1 MSFYDSCEEEF
12 HRKMSDAHKKFYPK
26 GQYLSSEERSFCC
39 EYARFKSGKACI
51 QFAELVKEIGEI
63 ELAQKVTEV
72 TSYNFRVAVSKLH
85 PKSYSS
91 EQELFQEI
99 LDMHLTL
106 LRMKLD

>member
-12 HRKMSDAHKKFYPK
+12 HRKMSDAHKKFYPNRQDLYFTEK
-26 GQYLSSEERSFCC
+26 SFCC
-39 EYARFKSGKACI
+39 EYARFKMGSACL

-72 TSYNFRVAVSKLH
+72 TSYNLSVALSKLH

-99 LDMHLTL
+99 LDM
-106 LRMKLD
+106 RS

>member
-12 HRKMSDAHKKFYPK
+12 HRKMSDAHKKFYPNRQDLYFTEK
-26 GQYLSSEERSFCC
+26 SFCC
-39 EYARFKSGKACI
+39 EYARFKMGSACL

>member
-39 EYARFKSGKACI
+39 EYARFKSGKACL

-63 ELAQKVTEV
+63 ELAQKVTEFRFYKLPIG
-72 TSYNFRVAVSKLH
+72 SY
-85 PKSYSS
+85 YT
-91 EQELFQEI
+91 EQELFQGI
-99 LDMHLTL
+99 LDM
-106 LRMKLD
+106 RS